1 MKVGILG
8 LGEIG
13 KAIYQLYPKGTEVL
27 FKDLDHDY
35 FEQGMDV
42 MHVCI
47 PYSDDFRD
55 IVKTNQSDYKP
66 KLTIVHSTV
75 PVGTTQHLGDYGDT
89 VHAPVRGVH
98 PNLVEGLKT
107 FVMYIGY
114 EDKEIAI
121 KAESMLAKL
130 GIDTVIVKDS
140 RHTELAKLLSTTYY
154 ALCISLHA
162 YANRLCNSEGLDFDN
177 VMTNWT
183 DTYNEGYTQLGME
196 SVVRPTLYPPKD
208 DIIGGHCILQNAKML
223 QDQFGEDEILD
234 AILRHK

>member
-8 LGEIG
+8 YGEIG
-13 KAIYQLYPKGTEVL
+13 RAIDELYIIAGEQPL
-27 FKDLDHDY
+27 IRDLERND
-35 FEQGMDV
+35 FAKGMDV

-47 PYSDDFRD
+47 PYSEKFTGVVHR
-55 IVKTNQSDYKP
+55 NQIDYKP
-66 KLTIVHSTV
+66 KLTIIHSTV
-75 PVGTTQHLGDYGDT
+75 PVGTTQRHNRYANT

-121 KAESMLAKL
+121 KAESILSKL

-162 YANRLCNSEGLDFDN
+162 YANKLCDSEGLDFDN

-183 DTYNEGYTQLGME
+183 DTYNEGYTKLGMA
-196 SVVRPTLYPPKD
+196 SVVRPTL
-208 DIIGGHCILQNAKML
+208 
-223 QDQFGEDEILD
+223 
-234 AILRHK
+234 